1 MNLLMLFFAIV
12 GAIIACRSLSFAV
25 VQLEMIG
32 YHSASC
38 IKRIVEEQKSVDIL
52 VSLYHMA
59 VFLFGLWLIIYAI
72 FSFENYAIGLTLQYV
87 LPLCCIFAF
96 IVFWVFY
103 FYFEKKYHLKAF
115 YNYMVYYRSRQE
127 VVTKDND
134 DEVDFLR
141 TYRRVKKHIY
151 YAVAWCV
158 LIVVSVLLSI

>member
-1 MNLLMLFFAIV
+1 MLFFIIV
-12 GAIIACRSLSFAV
+12 GTIIACRSLSFAV
-25 VQLEMIG
+25 VQLDMIG

-38 IKRIVEEQKSVDIL
+38 IKRLVKEQKSVDIL
-52 VSLYHMA
+52 VSLYHIA
-59 VFLFGLWLIIYAI
+59 VSLFGLWLIIYAT
-72 FSFENYAIGLTLQYV
+72 FSFENYAIGLTLQYI

-96 IVFWVFY
+96 IVFWAFY
-103 FYFEKKYHLKAF
+103 FYFEKKYSLKVF
-115 YNYMVYYRSRQE
+115 YANMVDYRSKQE

-151 YAVAWCV
+151 YAAAWCV

>member
-12 GAIIACRSLSFAV
+12 GAIIACRSLSFAI
-25 VQLEMIG
+25 VQWDMIG

-38 IKRIVEEQKSVDIL
+38 IKRIVKEQKSVDIL

-59 VFLFGLWLIIYAI
+59 VFLFGLWLITYAI
-72 FSFENYAIGLTLQYV
+72 FSFGNYTIGLILQYI

-103 FYFEKKYHLKAF
+103 FYFEKKYNLKAF
-115 YNYMVYYRSRQE
+115 YNNMVDYRSKQE

>member
-1 MNLLMLFFAIV
+1 MNVLMLFFIIV
-12 GAIIACRSLSFAV
+12 GAIIACRSLSVAV
-25 VQLEMIG
+25 VQCDLIG

-38 IKRIVEEQKSVDIL
+38 IKRLVKEQKSVDIL
-52 VSLYHMA
+52 VSLYHIA
-59 VFLFGLWLIIYAI
+59 VFLFGLWLITYAI
-72 FSFENYAIGLTLQYV
+72 FSFGKYAIGLTLQYI
-87 LPLCCIFAF
+87 LPLCCILAF
-96 IVFWVFY
+96 IVFWAFY
-103 FYFEKKYHLKAF
+103 FYFEKKYNLKSF
-115 YNYMVYYRSRQE
+115 YNNMVDYRSKQE